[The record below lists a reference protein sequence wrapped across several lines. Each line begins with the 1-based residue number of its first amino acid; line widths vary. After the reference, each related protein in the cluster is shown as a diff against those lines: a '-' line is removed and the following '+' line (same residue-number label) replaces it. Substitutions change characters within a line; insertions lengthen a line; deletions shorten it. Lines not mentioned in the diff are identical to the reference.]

1 MPRPRK
7 TPGQLAS
14 KNGQRPRLFSIVI
27 HDVDFESAKAKIHT
41 KVDELKT
48 DWYLIAEEPYTHQ
61 DGQHL
66 HVFLKYVQPRA
77 KSTVLDWY
85 QKLNLGGR
93 VQVCYG
99 RSDFN
104 LCKKYITAPDKEKL
118 LDENPIIKAT
128 KLTLLEKY
136 PEDVGTCITCGVS
149 HYNPSIP
156 LWENTIYRS
165 EKCHRCSA
173 AELRKMWSLQDLPRE
188 PPE

>member
-27 HDVDFESAKAKIHT
+27 HDVDFATAKAKIHT

-66 HVFLKYVQPRA
+66 HVFLKYVQPKA

-149 HYNPSIP
+149 HYNPPIP